1 METRSLKEI
10 SVIVGD
16 AVAND
21 HIMDLVHD
29 WELINGSDI
38 SYTDEETGR
47 ELTPDEREAYLKG
60 DYEGDVSE
68 SAVDIYQWFII
79 SRSGADFL
87 MRRTEEIV
95 YYSPALEMY
104 VWAIDDFGTPWEA
117 VWRTIYE
124 ADEAKPGLDGKR
136 EGV

>member
-1 METRSLKEI
+1 METRTLKEI
-10 SVIVGD
+10 SIIVGD
-16 AVAND
+16 AVEND
-21 HIMDLVHD
+21 HVMSIVND

-38 SYTDEETGR
+38 YYEDEKTGK
-47 ELTPDEREAYLKG
+47 ELTPDEREAYLNG
-60 DYEGDVSE
+60 DYEGDVSK

-95 YYSPALEMY
+95 YYSPSLEMY

-117 VWRTIYE
+117 VWRSIYTFE
-124 ADEAKPGLDGKR
+124 EAKPGLDGQR
-136 EGV
+136 EGA